1 MHKCAKEIH
10 DKCENS
16 ALCHLCD
23 GVRLYKNSSEERAK
37 KLQVREQKKQQ
48 QKTAPF
54 RTHKDEK
61 KEGMAFEKAVANKW
75 NSAYKQSEK
84 TNDLFKQGNKK
95 TKIQKP
101 RIQLEPSEPEQ
112 IPSPEEIKPAPTI
125 TLSTMGATPTK
136 KKIPVVDA
144 KRQANS
150 GALWYAKGDIK
161 TQDYLMECKERGTI
175 NARGEKTISI
185 PKDWLLK
192 QEQEAFQENRPYWV
206 IPFRYKNDDSIYL
219 VKSFDQEIEMYQ
231 ELRKLREEVTV
242 LKNQISKNGQK
253 DDTFVTEHSF

>member
-1 MHKCAKEIH
+1 MHKCNEETH
-10 DKCENS
+10 NKCENS
-16 ALCHLCD
+16 VLCHLCD
-23 GVRLYKNSSEERAK
+23 GVRLYKNSKEERER
-37 KLQVREQKKQQ
+37 KLEAREANKQ
-48 QKTAPF
+48 AERNAAF
-54 RTHKDEK
+54 RVHKSEK
-61 KEGMAFEKAVANKW
+61 KEGMAFEKDVTKKW
-75 NSAYKQSEK
+75 NAAFNKVNKQ
-84 TNDLFKQGNKK
+84 TDLFKQGTKK

-101 RIQLEPSEPEQ
+101 RIQVDEPAKEEPPKPIEKPV
-112 IPSPEEIKPAPTI
+112 PSII
-125 TLSTMGATPTK
+125 LSSVGATPTMK
-136 KKIPVVDA
+136 NKPIVDA

-192 QEQEAFQENRPYWV
+192 QELEAFQENRPYWV

-231 ELRKLREEVTV
+231 EMRRLREENEK
-242 LKNQISKNGQK
+242 LKRQIGQN
-253 DDTFVTEHSF
+253 T

>member
-1 MHKCAKEIH
+1 MHKCSNETH
-10 DKCENS
+10 NKCENS

-23 GVRLYKNSSEERAK
+23 GVRLYKNSAEDRAR
-37 KLQVREQKKQQ
+37 KLEAREKNKQEQ
-48 QKTAPF
+48 RTAAF
-54 RTHKDEK
+54 RRHKDEK
-61 KEGMAFEKAVANKW
+61 KEGMAFEKAVTNKW
-75 NSAYKQSEK
+75 NAAYKQQNKE
-84 TNDLFKQGNKK
+84 NELFKQSNKK

-101 RIQLEPSEPEQ
+101 RFQVDNSTEQVVELEQKTGTYVPNIS
-112 IPSPEEIKPAPTI
+112 
-125 TLSTMGATPTK
+125 LSTLGATPSTK
-136 KKIPVVDA
+136 NKTVVDA

-192 QEQEAFQENRPYWV
+192 QELEAFQENRPYWV

-231 ELRKLREEVTV
+231 EMRRLREENEK
-242 LKNQISKNGQK
+242 LKLQIS
-253 DDTFVTEHSF
+253 